1 VPPHTCGARR
11 LTTWT
16 TAVQSAPTGRTT
28 GRGAAQPQL
37 RCALRPRVTLHL
49 LNRRGVPAARAT
61 GACPRLAVRVY
72 CRKCWDGPLATARA
86 PLAAG
91 RSSRARA
98 QAAQSTTFSP
108 SQAMKFI
115 ALLALAAAPVR
126 SMCSGNWRPR
136 RAACRAPAAFAAR
149 RTPCSCAGR
158 PARAAHCLIRRRCG
172 SAAETAH
179 NRRLAARRRAAPRR
193 HRRSRQPARALARGP
208 TLPPG
213 RANWPSFC
221 CLRADAAPRP
231 RLRPTLAANCLTSP
245 PASRACSRSPRCGPN
260 PQVALRRPLRAL
272 LGEQRTHMLAVRMTG
287 GYNTSG
293 RLLAC
298 AAGVSAAYLG
308 CRRHF
313 AARGAPQC
321 SRRVD

>member
-1 VPPHTCGARR
+1 MPPHTCGARR

-86 PLAAG
+86 PLAAHRAQG
-91 RSSRARA
+91 RPGPVHNVLAFPSHEVHRSPRARCGSGA
-98 QAAQSTTFSP
+98 QHVLWQLAPASPPAARLPRSP
-108 SQAMKFI
+108 RGA
-115 ALLALAAAPVR
+115 
-126 SMCSGNWRPR
+126 R
-136 RAACRAPAAFAAR
+136 RAAV
-149 RTPCSCAGR
+149 
-158 PARAAHCLIRRRCG
+158 RAAGARSALPHSAALRL

-245 PASRACSRSPRCGPN
+245 PASRVCSRSPRCGPD

-293 RLLAC
+293 RMLAR

-313 AARGAPQC
+313 AARGTPQC